1 MIPPVIFISS
11 PYLKEAYKFLE
22 KVFDNL
28 RTIQMRDQLIKDVY
42 FGAYQHIGFSFME
55 KIIDER
61 IISVNMGALH
71 QMSLGMV
78 PKLPSVK
85 TGPWD
90 SVRECRSQ
98 NIGPS
103 IPCSTYRLLEPVFG
117 LGFPN
122 YSLMPLRNVFFGVD
136 HKIKHFA

>member
-1 MIPPVIFISS
+1 MCTKRMISSLSRAICWLELCTIRMISQKNLCHKQSVLFYDSIFISS

-28 RTIQMRDQLIKDVY
+28 RTIQMRDELIKDVY

-78 PKLPSVK
+78 PKLPSVI
-85 TGPWD
+85 TDP
-90 SVRECRSQ
+90 
-98 NIGPS
+98 
-103 IPCSTYRLLEPVFG
+103 
-117 LGFPN
+117 
-122 YSLMPLRNVFFGVD
+122 
-136 HKIKHFA
+136 

>member
-1 MIPPVIFISS
+1 MFS
-11 PYLKEAYKFLE
+11 PYLKEAYQFLE

-28 RTIQMRDQLIKDVY
+28 RTIHMRDELIKDVY

-78 PKLPSVK
+78 PNYRPYA
-85 TGPWD
+85 
-90 SVRECRSQ
+90 VRETM
-98 NIGPS
+98 
-103 IPCSTYRLLEPVFG
+103 IPE
-117 LGFPN
+117 N
-122 YSLMPLRNVFFGVD
+122 Q
-136 HKIKHFA
+136 

>member
-28 RTIQMRDQLIKDVY
+28 RTIQMRDELIKDVY

-78 PKLPSVK
+78 PKLPSVN
-85 TGPWD
+85 TGPWN
-90 SVRECRSQ
+90 SVRECWSLQ
-98 NIGPS
+98 TGPRIS
-103 IPCSTYRLLEPVFG
+103 VPEYWS
-117 LGFPN
+117 
-122 YSLMPLRNVFFGVD
+122 
-136 HKIKHFA
+136 